1 MLQKFFNFFKFKKGV
16 PFDPKLIAKFNQ
28 DHKKLVTIAMQI
40 QEQIDGKHSNALIR
54 SLLKTLQ
61 SEIYTHFKEEEETL
75 YKYLTILYKND
86 TEKKGL
92 VQEFNNSMYAIKD
105 AVESFM
111 EKYTHK
117 EASYSREFA
126 SEFGGIVTALATRIE
141 TEEKKLYSLYNEKIQ
156 TIDEKEI
163 RDVK

>member
-16 PFDPKLIAKFNQ
+16 PFDPKLIAKFNH

-54 SLLKTLQ
+54 SLLKSLR
-61 SEIYTHFKEEEETL
+61 SEIYKHFQEEEETL

-86 TEKKGL
+86 TERKEL
-92 VQEFNNSMYAIKD
+92 VQGFNDSMYAIKD
-105 AVESFM
+105 GVESFM
-111 EKYTHK
+111 NKYTQK
-117 EASYSREFA
+117 EANYGREFA
-126 SEFGGIVTALATRIE
+126 EEFGEIVKALGTRIE
-141 TEEKKLYSLYNEKIQ
+141 TEEKKLYSLYNEKIE